1 MQKLFTR
8 TFLNNKFFAR
18 KIPVP
23 QAVLLPEILSE
34 GTEQVIIGQVL
45 LKRSEEFVVLESPIL
60 LKTMSSGVVGSGTGW
75 YSTFVNRHV
84 NKDYDC
90 SDHREEMVQYLKQ
103 HGFDPVKTVG
113 MMTAVMLE
121 NVSFKLYQEDGFSVF
136 IVVTAGV
143 GNAVDASRSGQNSY
157 EKSPGTINTWIFV
170 NGELTEEAFIQSIMT
185 ATEAKTKAMH
195 ELEIRDRLTGTI
207 ATGTST
213 DSILIAAT
221 QRGEKLEYAGTI
233 TVLGRV
239 IGKGVHECTMNAIQ
253 NSRNRVSK

>member
-1 MQKLFTR
+1 LQKLFTR
-8 TFLNNKFFAR
+8 TFLNKKFFAR

-34 GTEQVIIGQVL
+34 GTEQVIIGQGL
-45 LKRSEEFVVLESPIL
+45 LKMSEEFVVLESPIL

-90 SDHREEMVQYLKQ
+90 SDHREEMVEYLRQ
-103 HGFDPVKTVG
+103 NGFDPVKTVG
-113 MMTAVMLE
+113 MMTAVILE
-121 NVSFKLYQEDGFSVF
+121 DASFKLYQENGFSVF
-136 IVVTAGV
+136 IVVTASV
-143 GNAVDASRSGQNSY
+143 GNAVDVSKSGQNSY

-170 NGELTEEAFIQSIMT
+170 NGELTEEAFIQCIMT
-185 ATEAKTKAMH
+185 ATEAKTNAMH
-195 ELEIRDRLTGTI
+195 DLEIRDRLTGTI

-239 IGKGVHECTMNAIQ
+239 IGKGVHECTVKAIQ
-253 NSRNRVSK
+253 NSKKRVSK

>member
-8 TFLNNKFFAR
+8 TFLNKKLFAR

-23 QAVLLPEILSE
+23 EAVLLPDILSE
-34 GTEQVIIGQVL
+34 GTEQVIIEQGL

-90 SDHREEMVQYLKQ
+90 SDHREEMVQYLRQ
-103 HGFDPVKTVG
+103 HRFDPVKTVG

-121 NVSFKLYQEDGFSVF
+121 DVCFKLYEEDGFSVF

-157 EKSPGTINTWIFV
+157 EKSPGTINTWVFV
-170 NGELTEEAFIQSIMT
+170 NGELTEEAFIQSIIT

-195 ELEIRDRLTGTI
+195 DLEIRDRLTGTI

-213 DSILIAAT
+213 DSILIAAS
-221 QRGEKLEYAGTI
+221 QRGEKLDYAGTI

-239 IGKGVHECTMNAIQ
+239 IGKGVHECTVNAIQ
-253 NSRNRVSK
+253 NSRRRVSK